1 MLKLRGIAAIIGYI
15 WGCLDNFGILEA
27 VGRFIGYVIIAFI
40 SALALAALLS
50 FFGAEFE
57 IWHTLFWIIF
67 IIIMINRWR
76 AR

>member
-1 MLKLRGIAAIIGYI
+1 MLKILAIAAIIGYI

-27 VGRFIGYVIIAFI
+27 VGRFIGYAFVSAA